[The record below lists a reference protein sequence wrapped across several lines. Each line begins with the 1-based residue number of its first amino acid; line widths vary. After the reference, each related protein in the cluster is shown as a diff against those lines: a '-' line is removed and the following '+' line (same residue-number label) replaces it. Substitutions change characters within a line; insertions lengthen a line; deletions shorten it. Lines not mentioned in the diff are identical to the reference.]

1 MKKITLVIATAIV
14 LISCGGNTPSIEE
27 LIATGDEKAIAT
39 KKTELLQQKEELEA
53 SIAAIQKFQN
63 ENNKDAIKALVSTTT
78 VKDTLF
84 THYIELQGSV
94 DTKENIM
101 ITSEMPGLLTR
112 VYVKEGQRVS
122 KGQLL
127 AKLDDAGLAQ
137 QVEQMKVQVQLAR
150 TTFERQQ
157 RLWNENIGS
166 EIQYLQAKT
175 NYEAQNEALKAMQ
188 RQLGKM
194 NITAPFGGTID
205 NVVTEQGNVVS
216 PGLPLF
222 RLVSLKDM
230 YLNVEVP
237 ETYITSIQKGTEVI
251 IDLPVIG
258 ETLKSMVRQT
268 SNYINPANRSFNI
281 EVPVKSTSG
290 NIKPNLTAKLK
301 INDYTSTNA
310 KLVPLSVI
318 NENQQGAQYVMIAVK
333 ENGQLIAK
341 RRSITTGKTSGD
353 LIEVLAGL
361 NNGDQVITAGART
374 VKEGELI
381 DIKN

>member
-112 VYVKEGQRVS
+112 VYVKEGQQVS

-127 AKLDDAGLAQ
+127 AQLDDAGLAQ

-166 EIQYLQAKT
+166 EIQFLQAKT

-258 ETLKSMVRQT
+258 ETLISKVRQT

-290 NIKPNLTAKLK
+290 NVKPNLTAKLK

-333 ENGQLIAK
+333 EDGQLIAK

>member
-166 EIQYLQAKT
+166 EIQFLQAKT

-194 NITAPFGGTID
+194 NIIAPFGGTID

-258 ETLKSMVRQT
+258 ETLKSKVRQT

-333 ENGQLIAK
+333 EDGQLIAK